1 MFDLIYIENEIRN
14 YARTQNILARFPQ
27 ATQVPCDRYGEIF
40 NRIHQNFRLQKQRP
54 ALILAAK
61 HGKRVLNAPSG
72 YGIGGTPNLYFSHIL
87 NCPYD
92 CRYCFLQ
99 GMYRSAHLVLFV
111 NYEDF
116 QADIIDAINDAAMSP
131 TTTTPYFFSGYDG
144 DSMALEG
151 VTHFVTDFL
160 KFFAGQP
167 QACFEIRT
175 KSVRL
180 KPLIN
185 TAPLANCIVAYSLTP
200 DIVARHYESGAPP
213 VKRRIAALA
222 TLQQHGWPIGLRF
235 DPLIY
240 HEQYSQSYSELFAQV
255 FAAIN
260 PDTLHSVSLGQF
272 RLPKSVYKN
281 MHTLFPDEPLLAWGL
296 AEKGGMVSYR
306 TELAR
311 QIHTFCTEQL
321 HRYIDHDIFFPCP
334 STTLPVLDL

>member
-1 MFDLIYIENEIRN
+1 MFDLIYIEDEIRDHP
-14 YARTQNILARFPQ
+14 RTQTILARLPQ
-27 ATQVPCDRYGEIF
+27 ATQVPCNRYGEVF
-40 NRIHQNFRLQKQRP
+40 NRSHQNFRLQKQRP

-61 HGKRVLNAPSG
+61 HGKHVLPAPSG
-72 YGIGGTPNLYFSHIL
+72 YGIGGAPNFYFSHIL

-116 QADIIDAINDAAMSP
+116 QDNIHAAIKEATISSTA
-131 TTTTPYFFSGYDG
+131 TTPYFFSGYDG

-151 VTHFVTDFL
+151 VTDFVTDFL
-160 KFFAGQP
+160 KFFADQP

-185 TAPLANCIVAYSLTP
+185 TTPLANCIVAYSLTP
-200 DIVARHYESGAPP
+200 DLVARRYESGAPP
-213 VKRRIAALA
+213 VERRIIALA
-222 TLQQHGWPIGLRF
+222 TLQQHGWPVGLRF

-240 HEQYSQSYSELFAQV
+240 HDQYRQSYSELFAKV

-260 PDTLHSVSLGQF
+260 PATLHSVSLGQF

-281 MHTLFPDEPLLAWGL
+281 MHALFPDEPLMAWGL
-296 AEKGGMVSYR
+296 EEKAGMVSYR
-306 TELAR
+306 TELAQ
-311 QIHTFCTEQL
+311 QIHSFCSEEL
-321 HRYIDHDIFFPCP
+321 HRYIDRDIFFPCP
-334 STTLPVLDL
+334 STTLPVLNL